1 VYHTGQE
8 IVIHEREVFAGRM
21 MWTTILNPTDNDQFS
36 ILAGLSLGVTSANR
50 RDIAAYRVIWERLD
64 SEVSMRDMLQGC
76 GVFESGSKQISED
89 ICKAIENEISP
100 DENVFISRPWE
111 IDRS

>member
-1 VYHTGQE
+1 
-8 IVIHEREVFAGRM
+8 
-21 MWTTILNPTDNDQFS
+21 
-36 ILAGLSLGVTSANR
+36 
-50 RDIAAYRVIWERLD
+50 
-64 SEVSMRDMLQGC
+64 MLQGC